1 MCFWTVRTLIER
13 MPAMSRF
20 DLPRQTQPRIF
31 AHPHGVFY
39 DRQDEGA
46 PYWDGHVVDH
56 PGDVVPPGSSY
67 TYTWQVPERAGPGPS
82 DPNSIVWMYH
92 WHVDEERDFN
102 ARPVG
107 PIIVTARGQA
117 RPDRSPKGIDRKFV
131 VWFAQMHEEDS
142 WYVQR
147 NLPTIAT
154 DHPLPTPV
162 TPDSSTVSYPYFA
175 AFSINGFSYNS
186 MPLEDL
192 TMRRGEHVRWYVMA
206 GANGFD
212 FHTRTGTAIR
222 F

>member
-1 MCFWTVRTLIER
+1 
-13 MPAMSRF
+13 
-20 DLPRQTQPRIF
+20 
-31 AHPHGVFY
+31 
-39 DRQDEGA
+39 
-46 PYWDGHVVDH
+46 
-56 PGDVVPPGSSY
+56 VPPGSSY
-67 TYTWQVPERAGPGPS
+67 TYTWQVPERAGPGPG
-82 DPNSIVWMYH
+82 DPNSIVRMYH